1 MEVNQAEFAR
11 RMGVSKPYITKLVK
25 SGKLK
30 LNENGKLDFEE
41 AQKTL
46 NTSKNPSFDINRENA
61 QKQKGVP
68 LKERVEKA
76 QSNENWTVIKDKKKI
91 DEHIE
96 SLKPTPKK
104 EKSQTEDFD
113 DIDLEDASDLEN
125 KTAYE
130 INLLFS
136 KARAA
141 EKVALAKLRD
151 IDVKLKKGELLEAD
165 IVKKE
170 AAEVGNL
177 ITQKLYNMVHKLAP
191 LLVGIETQKQTKEI
205 LENEVE
211 IVLEELN
218 RMSSEL

>member
-1 MEVNQAEFAR
+1 MEVNQSEFAR
-11 RMGVSKPYITKLVK
+11 IIGVSKPYITKLVK

-30 LNENGKLDFEE
+30 LNANGKLNLEE
-41 AQKTL
+41 SQKIL
-46 NTSKNPSFDINRENA
+46 NTSKNPSFDANREHA
-61 QKQKGVP
+61 KKQKGVP

-76 QSNENWTVIKDKKKI
+76 QE
-91 DEHIE
+91 
-96 SLKPTPKK
+96 LKPEPKTK
-104 EKSQTEDFD
+104 KQDLIDDEDTK
-113 DIDLEDASDLEN
+113 DLDSEN
-125 KTAYE
+125 AFK
-130 INLLFS
+130 INLLFN

-141 EKVALAKLRD
+141 EKVAQAKLRD
-151 IDVKLKKGELLEAD
+151 IDVKIKKGELLDAE

-177 ITQKLYNMVHKLAP
+177 ITQKLYNMVHKLSP

-218 RMSSEL
+218 RMSNEL

>member
-1 MEVNQAEFAR
+1 MEVSQAEFAR
-11 RMGVSKPYITKLVK
+11 IVGVSKPYITKLVK
-25 SGKLK
+25 SGKLN
-30 LNENGKLDFEE
+30 LNANGKLNLEE
-41 AQKTL
+41 SKKIL
-46 NTSKNPSFDINRENA
+46 SSSKNPSFNANRENA

-76 QSNENWTVIKDKKKI
+76 QSNENWTVLQGKEKD
-91 DEHIE
+91 EYIE
-96 SLKPTPKK
+96 SLKPKTAPKK
-104 EKSQTEDFD
+104 EKPKDLIDDEDTK
-113 DIDLEDASDLEN
+113 DLDSESMY
-125 KTAYE
+125 K
-130 INLLFS
+130 INILFN

-165 IVKKE
+165 VVKKE

-191 LLVGIETQKQTKEI
+191 LLVGIDSQKQTKEI

-218 RMSSEL
+218 RMSNEL

>member
-30 LNENGKLDFEE
+30 LNANGKLNLEE
-41 AQKTL
+41 SQKIL
-46 NTSKNPSFDINRENA
+46 NTSKNPSFDANREHA
-61 QKQKGVP
+61 KKQKGVP

-76 QSNENWTVIKDKKKI
+76 QE
-91 DEHIE
+91 
-96 SLKPTPKK
+96 LKPEPKAK
-104 EKSQTEDFD
+104 KQDLIDDEDTK
-113 DIDLEDASDLEN
+113 DLDSEN
-125 KTAYE
+125 AFK
-130 INLLFS
+130 INLLFN

-218 RMSSEL
+218 RMSNEL